1 MEQQKMRDTQINVKK
16 KTQEIFKIKTINE
29 YELANKEH
37 KIKKMF
43 EKRKCFDIFQD
54 AKIGK

>member
-1 MEQQKMRDTQINVKK
+1 MRDTQINVKK